1 MEVFYYLLMA
11 GIVVEF
17 QGSKPIRMQECGI
30 LLCFSIVGVGGRL
43 PPPAPLHRPRPMSSD
58 GTSGHLL
65 AMTDKVKAA
74 LKVNFNLYLA
84 LLVII

>member
-1 MEVFYYLLMA
+1 
-11 GIVVEF
+11 
-17 QGSKPIRMQECGI
+17 
-30 LLCFSIVGVGGRL
+30 
-43 PPPAPLHRPRPMSSD
+43 MSSD

-84 LLVII
+84 LLVIIWQDFYPMLFYVWYIYDSWYWQLYFQDLFSYGFPPFLTGR